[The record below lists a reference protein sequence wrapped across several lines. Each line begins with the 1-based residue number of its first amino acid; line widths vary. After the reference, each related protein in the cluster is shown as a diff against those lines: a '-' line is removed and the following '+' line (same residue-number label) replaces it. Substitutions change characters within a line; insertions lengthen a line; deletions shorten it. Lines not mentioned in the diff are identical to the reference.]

1 MARSDITVDLTE
13 AAPASK
19 SGMHAR
25 LTEALLNS
33 PGPADGRPDD
43 QVRLVVVVSAAT
55 ALTVQARTMLLR
67 EFPASRPALRMVL
80 RSRDGQPAGL
90 LRAARAARVTVVRR

>member
-13 AAPASK
+13 VAPTSK

-25 LTEALLNS
+25 LIAALLDG
-33 PGPADGRPDD
+33 PGPAGGRPDD
-43 QVRLVVVVSAAT
+43 QVRLVVEVAAAT
-55 ALTVQARTMLLR
+55 TLTVQARTMLLR
-67 EFPASRPALRMVL
+67 EFPASRPALRVVL

-90 LRAARAARVTVVRR
+90 LRAARAARVPVVRR